1 MEEHPATDALRARSP
16 ELLVSGLGETLT
28 EGEREWAKDVRE
40 LLVALAPFHDC
51 ARRLGLDAADVFR
64 QAAELGPPEL
74 RETVIEFGRRTD
86 ISPAAFAFAV
96 EDAPGGPRYRS
107 TLWPYGESP
116 EEYFGRLGWLD

>member
-1 MEEHPATDALRARSP
+1 MEKHPATDALRARSP
-16 ELLVSGLGETLT
+16 ELLVSGLVETLT
-28 EGEREWAKDVRE
+28 EGEREWAKDVRD

-51 ARRLGLDAADVFR
+51 ARRLGLDAADVFQ
-64 QAAELGPPEL
+64 QAAELGPPDL

-107 TLWPYGESP
+107 TLWPYDESP

>member
-16 ELLVSGLGETLT
+16 ELLVSGLVETLT
-28 EGEREWAKDVRE
+28 EGERDGQRTFATCSSRSRH
-40 LLVALAPFHDC
+40 FHDC

-107 TLWPYGESP
+107 TLWPYDESP